1 MTSPNN
7 KNRELQRREHD
18 LIQRER
24 ELRLRELEAE
34 INQPP
39 LYETVKHEQPEGKL
53 QRWGR
58 KLVMFG
64 KFLAFVVG
72 TVLVIRIST
81 AIAMIMIIGVIG
93 FIGYKLFL
101 EGDGKKS

>member
-1 MTSPNN
+1 MPVHD
-7 KNRELQRREHD
+7 RPRLARLDRRLH
-18 LIQRER
+18 R

-39 LYETVKHEQPEGKL
+39 LYQTVKHEQPEGRL
-53 QRWGR
+53 QLWKR
-58 KLVMFG
+58 KLIKFG
-64 KFLAFVVG
+64 KFIAFVVA
-72 TVLVIRIST
+72 TVLVIRVST

>member
-7 KNRELQRREHD
+7 EDRELQRREHD

-39 LYETVKHEQPEGKL
+39 LYQTVKHEQPEGKL

-64 KFLAFVVG
+64 KFLAFVVAA
-72 TVLVIRIST
+72 VLVVRVSA
-81 AIAMIMIIGVIG
+81 AIATIMIIGVIG